1 MNSVLVE
8 SKVVS
13 FRQSSTFRTLAHS
26 QSEVEVE
33 EEEVVVVAVV
43 VVGSRELR
51 KSLLVLSA
59 HIDLV
64 KLT

>member
-13 FRQSSTFRTLAHS
+13 LRQSSTFRTLAHS

-33 EEEVVVVAVV
+33 EEEVVVV
-43 VVGSRELR
+43 VGSRELR

-64 KLT
+64 KLHVQ